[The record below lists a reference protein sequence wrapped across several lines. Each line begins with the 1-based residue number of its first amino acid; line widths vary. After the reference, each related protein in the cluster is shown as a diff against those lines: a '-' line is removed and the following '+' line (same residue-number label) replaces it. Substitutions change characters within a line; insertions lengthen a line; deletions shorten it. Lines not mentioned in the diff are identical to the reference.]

1 MTEQPDI
8 ETRLKDLLDETR
20 LAMLGTQLLLGLQY
34 RAAFADAFNDLPPS
48 LVALNGLALLLI
60 LAAAV
65 LLLAVPALH
74 HITERGHAT
83 NFIIAWGSQ
92 CLQAALLPLACTLGL
107 DIAIGLGG
115 AIGVPAAIASG
126 MTFVLVA
133 LATWYGIPWL
143 AAEARAER
151 TMEDKEQSLETR
163 IIQALTEL
171 RVILP
176 GAQALF
182 GFQFSVVLTQ
192 AFAALPPSSKAV
204 HFASLLAV
212 AAAIILLI
220 APAAYH
226 RIAAKGKAEERV
238 LRYSSHMILL
248 ALGFLALGMSGDAY
262 VTIHKI
268 SELPVLAVGI
278 AIAVL
283 LAFAIMLYAVPLH
296 LRAQR
301 DRPDKYPLA
310 KGTSHG

>member
-1 MTEQPDI
+1 MP
-8 ETRLKDLLDETR
+8 
-20 LAMLGTQLLLGLQY
+20 
-34 RAAFADAFNDLPPS
+34 
-48 LVALNGLALLLI
+48 
-60 LAAAV
+60 
-65 LLLAVPALH
+65 
-74 HITERGHAT
+74 
-83 NFIIAWGSQ
+83 
-92 CLQAALLPLACTLGL
+92 QAALLPLACTLGL

-143 AAEARAER
+143 AAEARAET
-151 TMEDKEQSLETR
+151 TMEDKEQSIETR

-238 LRYSSHMILL
+238 LR
-248 ALGFLALGMSGDAY
+248 
-262 VTIHKI
+262 
-268 SELPVLAVGI
+268 
-278 AIAVL
+278 
-283 LAFAIMLYAVPLH
+283 
-296 LRAQR
+296 
-301 DRPDKYPLA
+301 
-310 KGTSHG
+310 

>member
-60 LAAAV
+60 IAAAV
-65 LLLAVPALH
+65 FLLAVPALH

-83 NFIIAWGSQ
+83 NFIIAWGSL

-151 TMEDKEQSLETR
+151 TMEEEQSLETR

-192 AFAALPPSSKAV
+192 AFAALPLSSKAV

-238 LRYSSHMILL
+238 LRYSSRMILL
-248 ALGFLALGMSGDAY
+248 ALGFLALGMAGDAY

-296 LRAQR
+296 LRAER

-310 KGTSHG
+310 KGASHG

>member
-1 MTEQPDI
+1 
-8 ETRLKDLLDETR
+8 
-20 LAMLGTQLLLGLQY
+20 
-34 RAAFADAFNDLPPS
+34 
-48 LVALNGLALLLI
+48 
-60 LAAAV
+60 
-65 LLLAVPALH
+65 
-74 HITERGHAT
+74 
-83 NFIIAWGSQ
+83 
-92 CLQAALLPLACTLGL
+92 
-107 DIAIGLGG
+107 
-115 AIGVPAAIASG
+115 
-126 MTFVLVA
+126 
-133 LATWYGIPWL
+133 
-143 AAEARAER
+143 
-151 TMEDKEQSLETR
+151 MEDKEQSLETR

-238 LRYSSHMILL
+238 LRYSSRMILL
-248 ALGFLALGMSGDAY
+248 ALGFLALGMAGDAY